1 MFKFFILFMINSS
14 ILVINTELNE
24 GWLFILN
31 FLVRRVFYLF
41 FN

>member
-1 MFKFFILFMINSS
+1 MFTFFILFMINSS

-31 FLVRRVFYLF
+31 FLARRVFYLF